1 MNLILRYLVLLIAA
15 TCILQQSVRAQGSED
30 AELFNTDKE
39 INQIVVDLRAM
50 LKGMNPRGI
59 DYACVLG
66 ISSSASELSAALS
79 NFRFSVAIWRV
90 ITNDN
95 DRRTASNTLKQQI
108 GHIKQ
113 EMQILR
119 GNVNSVIGECLKVEI
134 AVTKGYEL
142 LAAMIKAEARV
153 SSFANL

>member
-1 MNLILRYLVLLIAA
+1 GKSSRRCGL
-15 TCILQQSVRAQGSED
+15 
-30 AELFNTDKE
+30 
-39 INQIVVDLRAM
+39 
-50 LKGMNPRGI
+50 
-59 DYACVLG
+59 LG

-119 GNVNSVIGECLKVEI
+119 GNVDSVIGECLKVEI